1 MNAFWMEE
9 LEKEYLFIVR
19 LSTYIVENSY
29 GSLDKPEKKI
39 GID

>member
-1 MNAFWMEE
+1 MEE

-29 GSLDKPEKKI
+29 DSLDKPEEKV